1 MGKIFI
7 DSNDN
12 QFKTERDAEQ
22 FYEEK
27 FENEVLKKDFETLSE
42 YLAVATDIAE
52 IMEWIFK
59 DHPEILSDFYKSFSS
74 QIERAKE
81 NYIDDELWDLEEI
94 DEWVDK

>member
-12 QFKTERDAEQ
+12 QFKTERDAER

-27 FENEVLKKDFETLSE
+27 FENEVKKDFETLSE
-42 YLAVATDIAE
+42 YLASKTDITE

-59 DHPEILSDFYKSFSS
+59 NHPETLSDFYENFSS
-74 QIERAKE
+74 QIEGAKE
-81 NYIDDELWDLEEI
+81 NYVDDELWDLEEI
-94 DEWVDK
+94 EDE